1 MMHSILNKTLAAFAL
16 TMITATA
23 SLAQAQQEKVA
34 ASANANMSTP
44 DGLVKFVVEDVMNT
58 IKSDKAIQSGDL
70 RKINSLVDQKILPY
84 SDFQKTTRMSMGR
97 NWSKATPAQQALIT
111 QEFKTLLIRIYGGA
125 LAQVK
130 DQKIQYKPFR
140 ASADDTDVIVRTVV
154 VGKGEP
160 IQLDYRLE
168 KTGNAWRVYDINIL
182 GAWLVESY
190 RNQFNDQVSKGGI
203 DGLIQ
208 FLQQRNNS
216 LANAK

>member
-1 MMHSILNKTLAAFAL
+1 MMHSILNKTLTAVAL
-16 TMITATA
+16 TLITAVA
-23 SLAQAQQEKVA
+23 SFAQAQQ
-34 ASANANMSTP
+34 SNANMNTP

-70 RKINSLVDQKILPY
+70 RKINALVDQKILPY

-97 NWSKATPAQQALIT
+97 NWSKATPAQQAVIT

-168 KTGNAWRVYDINIL
+168 KTGTAWRVYDINIL

>member
-1 MMHSILNKTLAAFAL
+1 MMHRILNKIFVAIAL
-16 TMITATA
+16 SFMAGTA
-23 SLAQAQQEKVA
+23 SFAQAQQEKVTVN
-34 ASANANMSTP
+34 SNINTP
-44 DGLVKFVVEDVMNT
+44 DGLVKFVVEDVMNV
-58 IKSDKAIQSGDL
+58 IQSDKAIQSGDL
-70 RKINSLVDQKILPY
+70 RKINALVDQKILPY
-84 SDFQKTTRMSMGR
+84 SDFQKTTRLAMGR
-97 NWSKATPAQQALIT
+97 NWPKATPAQQALIT

-168 KTGNAWRVYDINIL
+168 KTGTVWRVYDINIL

>member
-1 MMHSILNKTLAAFAL
+1 MMHSILNKTLAAIAL
-16 TMITATA
+16 TAITATA

-34 ASANANMSTP
+34 TSANAHMSTP

-97 NWSKATPAQQALIT
+97 NWSKATPAQQVLIT

>member
-1 MMHSILNKTLAAFAL
+1 MMHPILNKTFAAIAL
-16 TMITATA
+16 SLITATA
-23 SLAQAQQEKVA
+23 SFAQAPQA
-34 ASANANMSTP
+34 AANAGANANMSTP

-70 RKINSLVDQKILPY
+70 RKVNALVDQKILPY
-84 SDFQKTTRMSMGR
+84 SDFQKTTRLSMGR

-130 DQKIQYKPFR
+130 DQKIHYKPFR

>member
-1 MMHSILNKTLAAFAL
+1 MMHPILNKTLAVIIL
-16 TMITATA
+16 TLITVTT
-23 SLAQAQQEKVA
+23 SLAQAQQA
-34 ASANANMSTP
+34 AANAHMNSP

-70 RKINSLVDQKILPY
+70 RKINALVDQKILPY

>member
-1 MMHSILNKTLAAFAL
+1 MMHSILNKTFAAIAL
-16 TMITATA
+16 SLITATA
-23 SLAQAQQEKVA
+23 SFAQAPQA
-34 ASANANMSTP
+34 AANAGANANMSTP

-70 RKINSLVDQKILPY
+70 RKVNALVDQKILPY
-84 SDFQKTTRMSMGR
+84 SDFQKTTRLAMGR
-97 NWSKATPAQQALIT
+97 NWPKATPAQQALIT

-130 DQKIQYKPFR
+130 DQKIQYKPLR

-182 GAWLVESY
+182 GAWLVEAY

>member
-1 MMHSILNKTLAAFAL
+1 MMHPILNKTFAAIAL
-16 TMITATA
+16 SLITATA
-23 SLAQAQQEKVA
+23 SFAQAQQA
-34 ASANANMSTP
+34 AATAGANANMSTP

-70 RKINSLVDQKILPY
+70 RKVNALVDQKILPY
-84 SDFQKTTRMSMGR
+84 SDFQKTTRLSMGR

>member
-1 MMHSILNKTLAAFAL
+1 MMHPILNKTFAAIAL
-16 TMITATA
+16 SLITATA
-23 SLAQAQQEKVA
+23 SFAQAQQA
-34 ASANANMSTP
+34 AATAGANANMSTP

-70 RKINSLVDQKILPY
+70 RKVNALVDQKILPY
-84 SDFQKTTRMSMGR
+84 SDFQKTTRLSMGR

-203 DGLIQ
+203 DGLIL

>member
-1 MMHSILNKTLAAFAL
+1 MIHPILNKTFATIAL
-16 TMITATA
+16 TLITATA
-23 SLAQAQQEKVA
+23 SFAQAPQA
-34 ASANANMSTP
+34 AANMSTP

-58 IKSDKAIQSGDL
+58 IKTDKAIQSGDL
-70 RKINSLVDQKILPY
+70 RKINALVDQKILPY
-84 SDFQKTTRMSMGR
+84 SDFQKTTRLAMGR
-97 NWSKATPAQQALIT
+97 NWPKATPAQQALIT

-168 KTGNAWRVYDINIL
+168 KTANAWRVYDINIL

>member
-1 MMHSILNKTLAAFAL
+1 MMHPILNKTLAAITL
-16 TMITATA
+16 TLITVTT
-23 SLAQAQQEKVA
+23 SLAQAQQA
-34 ASANANMSTP
+34 AANTHMNSP

-70 RKINSLVDQKILPY
+70 RKINALVDQKILPY

>member
-1 MMHSILNKTLAAFAL
+1 MMHPIMNKTLVAITL
-16 TMITATA
+16 TLITVTT
-23 SLAQAQQEKVA
+23 SLAQAQQVPVTA
-34 ASANANMSTP
+34 QTTANMNTP

-70 RKINSLVDQKILPY
+70 RKINALVDQKILPY

>member
-16 TMITATA
+16 TVITATA

-34 ASANANMSTP
+34 ASANAHMSTP
-44 DGLVKFVVEDVMNT
+44 DGLVKFVVEDAMNT

-97 NWSKATPAQQALIT
+97 NWSKATPAQQAVIT

-130 DQKIQYKPFR
+130 DQKIQFKPFR
-140 ASADDTDVIVRTVV
+140 AAADDTDVIVRTVV

>member
-1 MMHSILNKTLAAFAL
+1 MMHPILNKTFAAIAL
-16 TMITATA
+16 SLITATA
-23 SLAQAQQEKVA
+23 SFAQAPQA
-34 ASANANMSTP
+34 AANAGANANMSTP

-70 RKINSLVDQKILPY
+70 RKVNALVDQKILPY
-84 SDFQKTTRMSMGR
+84 SDFQKTTRLAMGR

>member
-1 MMHSILNKTLAAFAL
+1 MMHPILNKILAAITL
-16 TMITATA
+16 TLITVTT
-23 SLAQAQQEKVA
+23 SLAQAQQA
-34 ASANANMSTP
+34 AANTHMISP

-70 RKINSLVDQKILPY
+70 RKINALVDQKILPY

>member
-16 TMITATA
+16 TVITATA

>member
-1 MMHSILNKTLAAFAL
+1 MMHSILNKTLAAIAL
-16 TMITATA
+16 TAITATA

-208 FLQQRNNS
+208 FLQQRYSS

>member
-1 MMHSILNKTLAAFAL
+1 MMHSILNKILAAIAL
-16 TMITATA
+16 TAITATA

>member
-1 MMHSILNKTLAAFAL
+1 MMHPILNKTFVAMAL
-16 TMITATA
+16 TLTAATA
-23 SLAQAQQEKVA
+23 SFAQAQQA
-34 ASANANMSTP
+34 PANANMSTP
-44 DGLVKFVVEDVMNT
+44 DGLVKFVVEDVLNT

-70 RKINSLVDQKILPY
+70 RKINALVDQKILPY

-97 NWSKATPAQQALIT
+97 NWSKASPAQQALIT

-168 KTGNAWRVYDINIL
+168 KTANVWRVYDINIL

-208 FLQQRNNS
+208 FLQQRNNA

>member
-1 MMHSILNKTLAAFAL
+1 MIHSILNKTFATIAL
-16 TMITATA
+16 TLITATA
-23 SLAQAQQEKVA
+23 SFAQAQQA
-34 ASANANMSTP
+34 AANSNVNTP

-58 IKSDKAIQSGDL
+58 IKTDKAIQSGDL

-168 KTGNAWRVYDINIL
+168 KTANVWRVYDINIL

-190 RNQFNDQVSKGGI
+190 RNQFNDQISKGGI

>member
-1 MMHSILNKTLAAFAL
+1 MRSTFKKFLIAFSIFLASFAQV
-16 TMITATA
+16 
-23 SLAQAQQEKVA
+23 SVGHAQAPGAVG
-34 ASANANMSTP
+34 NTP
-44 DGLVKFVVEDVMNT
+44 DGLVKYVVEDVMNT

-70 RKINSLVDQKILPY
+70 RKINALVDQKILPY
-84 SDFQKTTRMSMGR
+84 SDFQKTTRLSMGR
-97 NWSKATPAQQALIT
+97 NWSKATPQQQALIT

-130 DQKIQYKPFR
+130 DQKVQYKPFR
-140 ASADDTDVIVRTVV
+140 GSADDTDVVVRTLV

-168 KTGNAWRVYDINIL
+168 KTAAGWKIYDINIL

-190 RNQFNDQVSKGGI
+190 RNQFNDQISKGGVE
-203 DGLIQ
+203 GLIQ

-216 LANAK
+216 LANAKS

>member
-1 MMHSILNKTLAAFAL
+1 MMHPILNKTLAAIAL
-16 TMITATA
+16 TLITAVA
-23 SLAQAQQEKVA
+23 SLAQAQQA
-34 ASANANMSTP
+34 AANANMNTP

-70 RKINSLVDQKILPY
+70 RKINALVDQKILPY

-97 NWSKATPAQQALIT
+97 NWSKATPAQQAMIT

-130 DQKIQYKPFR
+130 DQKIQFKPFR
-140 ASADDTDVIVRTVV
+140 AAADDTDVIVRTVV